1 MKEALLVAESI
12 TKEFDGL
19 YALKSV
25 DLAIYPGEV
34 NCIVGENGAGK
45 STLIKIMTGAYRP
58 SDGMIRIKEESHR
71 YLTPH
76 MSEQLGIQVIYQESN
91 LVNSM
96 TVAENI
102 FIGREKTNRLGIIH
116 KKEMI
121 NETQALI
128 EEYGLD
134 VKASSLVSDLSLA
147 EQQFVKILRALAVQ
161 SKILIMDEPT
171 SMFNTNDAQLVLDL
185 VRTIR
190 DRGVAIIY
198 ISHHLTEVLKIAD
211 RITVLRDGEKVKEY
225 DKVTPDLTANA
236 IASEMV
242 GRQID
247 SFFQKEK
254 SEIGEVCLGVKD
266 MQLSESSPKVSFE
279 LHRGEILGVAGMVG
293 AGRSEIVRGIF
304 GADPIYSGEIR
315 INGEKVNIRKPKHA
329 IKSKMALVSEDRHR
343 QSLNLDMSA
352 GENIT
357 MVSVGGKKKNIY
369 SLSKSIKGTQPM
381 IEKMGIRTTS
391 PFKII
396 RYLSGGNQQK
406 AAIAKWL
413 LVKNDIIIFDEPTRG
428 IDVNSKVE
436 IYQILSELAKEG
448 KAILMVSSD
457 MPELIAMSDRIMIV
471 KQGKIVAI
479 LQGHE
484 KTEKNIIKE
493 QVD

>member
-1 MKEALLVAESI
+1 MLIAEGI
-12 TKEFDGL
+12 AKEFDGL
-19 YALKSV
+19 YALRNV
-25 DLAIYPGEV
+25 DLTVYPGEV
-34 NCIVGENGAGK
+34 HCIVGENGAGK

-58 SDGMIRIKEESHR
+58 SDGVIRIKGEVHK

-96 TVAENI
+96 SVAENI

-121 NETQALI
+121 NEAQALI
-128 EEYGLD
+128 KEYDLN
-134 VKASSLVSDLSLA
+134 VNASALVSDLSIA

-185 VRTIR
+185 VRNIR

-198 ISHHLTEVLKIAD
+198 ISHHLAEVLKIAD

-225 DKVTPDLTANA
+225 DEVTPDLTTTV

-247 SFFQKEK
+247 SFFQRGK
-254 SEIGEVCLGVKD
+254 SEIREVCLGVKD
-266 MQLSESSPKVSFE
+266 MQLTGSSPKISFE
-279 LHRGEILGVAGMVG
+279 LHKGEILGVAGMVG

-304 GADPIYSGEIR
+304 GADPIHSGEIR
-315 INGEKVNIRKPKHA
+315 INGKRMNIRKPKHA

-343 QSLNLDMSA
+343 QSLNLDMSV

-357 MVSVGGKKKNIY
+357 MVSVGEQKKIIY
-369 SLSKSIKGTQPM
+369 SLRKSIKGTQS
-381 IEKMGIRTTS
+381 IIDKMGIRTTS

-413 LVKNDIIIFDEPTRG
+413 SIKNDIIIFDEPTRG
-428 IDVNSKVE
+428 IDVNSKAE

-457 MPELIAMSDRIMIV
+457 MPELIAMSDRIMII
-471 KQGKIVAI
+471 KQGKIAAI
-479 LQGHE
+479 LKDHE